1 MKRHDSLIPL
11 SKFHRSCL
19 FLALIAKENAPNVK
33 GYPTIIE
40 EKIDFS
46 INFYQTQLTQ
56 QYKKKAKLWN
66 FLKDKSKRLTEI
78 LDDLRLERE
87 ILKTYFI
94 RLIDSKSKEDLFQ
107 IGSLLEQHVRKEER
121 ILFQQIQSDL
131 NEEELSQITRLTT

>member
-1 MKRHDSLIPL
+1 MRRHESLIPL
-11 SKFHRSCL
+11 SQFHRSCL

-40 EKIDFS
+40 DKIDFS

-56 QYKKKAKLWN
+56 HFEQEAKLWN
-66 FLKDKSKRLTEI
+66 YLRDKSKRLTVI

-87 ILKTYFI
+87 VLKTRFI
-94 RLIDSKSKEDLFQ
+94 QLMDSKSKEDLFQ